1 LAFSILGK
9 PARITRIPT
18 WLARA
23 AVGVMRLF
31 DRRAA
36 DLFDF
41 FVTAG
46 QYENVA
52 PSFGMRTLDEYFREL
67 SRPPAGR

>member
-9 PARITRIPT
+9 RPKITRIPT
-18 WLARA
+18 WMAGA
-23 AVGVMRLF
+23 AIQALRLF
-31 DRRAA
+31 NRHAA

-41 FVTAG
+41 FATAG

-52 PSFGMRTLDEYFREL
+52 PQFGRHTLDDYFREMM
-67 SRPPAGR
+67 